1 MENILVIFL
10 DDVSVISSL
19 RSRLQLTA
27 EAEADPLPLQEGSPQ
42 EVLST

>member
-10 DDVSVISSL
+10 DDVSVIASL

-27 EAEADPLPLQEGSPQ
+27 EAEADLPPLQEGSPQ